1 VAADGAGLALFHVK
15 HRAPPPIRLSHA
27 KIGRYVIEQGSPL
40 NSGNNLDPWY
50 QHYAK
55 RTSGLAASEVRAL
68 FAVASRPEV
77 VSLAGGMPF
86 VSALPEDLVIGAM
99 NRVMREQGPVAL
111 QYGSG
116 QGVPRLR
123 EQILDVMALEGI
135 KASADDVVITTGSQH
150 ALELFAK
157 LFIDPGDVVLAEGP
171 SYVTAMVIFKS
182 YQAEVE
188 HVPMDEHGLIP
199 AALTEHIARVKAA
212 GKRIKFLYTAP
223 TFQNPAGVTLSAER
237 RSEILQITRAHNIL
251 VLEDNPYGLLY
262 FGEKPPDAIRSLDQE
277 GVVYLGTFSK
287 TLAPGFRI
295 GWALAPHA
303 IREKLI
309 LANEAAVLS
318 PSSFTQLVVSEY
330 LSDADWRG
338 QIDTF
343 RGVYRERKEAMLAA
357 LQEHLPELTWT
368 NPNGGFYVWITLP
381 EGLDSKAMLPR
392 AVTELVAYTP
402 GTAFYADGNGRRNMR
417 LSFCYPTPQ
426 SIRIGIRRLATVI
439 NGERDLLETFAG
451 TGSLDAVRSS
461 RVYNTPTDM
470 R

>member
-1 VAADGAGLALFHVK
+1 M
-15 HRAPPPIRLSHA
+15 
-27 KIGRYVIEQGSPL
+27 IEQGTPQQR
-40 NSGNNLDPWY
+40 GNNLDPWY
-50 QHYAK
+50 HHYAQ

-86 VSALPEDLVIGAM
+86 VSALPQDLVVGAM
-99 NRVMREQGPVAL
+99 DRVMREQGAVAL

-116 QGVPRLR
+116 QGVPALR
-123 EQILDVMALEGI
+123 EQILEVMALEGI
-135 KASADDVVITTGSQH
+135 SGSADDVVITTGSQH
-150 ALELFAK
+150 ALELFSK

-182 YQAEVE
+182 YQAEVN

-199 AALTEHIARVKAA
+199 QALREHIARLKAA
-212 GKRIKFLYTAP
+212 GRRVKFLYTVP
-223 TFQNPAGVTLSAER
+223 TFHNPAGVTLTWER
-237 RSEILQITRAHNIL
+237 RLEILEIARQNDIL

-262 FGEKPPDAIRSLDQE
+262 FDEKPPAAMRSVEKD

-287 TLAPGFRI
+287 TLAPGFRV

-318 PSSFTQLVVSEY
+318 PSSFSQLVISEY
-330 LSDADWRG
+330 LRDADWKA

-343 RGVYRERKEAMLAA
+343 RGVYRERKEAMVSA
-357 LQEHLPELTWT
+357 LSEHLPELTWT
-368 NPNGGFYVWITLP
+368 DPTGGFYVWVTLP
-381 EGLDSKAMLPR
+381 PHLDSKAMLPR

-402 GTAFYADGNGRRNMR
+402 GTAFYADGSGAQNIR
-417 LSFCYPTPQ
+417 LSFCYPTPEN
-426 SIRIGIRRLATVI
+426 IRVGVRRLANVI
-439 NGERDLLETFAG
+439 GGEQDLLETFAG
-451 TGSLDAVRSS
+451 TGLLDAPRRNRTSA
-461 RVYNTPTDM
+461 NPPTDL

>member
-1 VAADGAGLALFHVK
+1 VTD
-15 HRAPPPIRLSHA
+15 
-27 KIGRYVIEQGSPL
+27 QGSPV
-40 NSGNNLDPWY
+40 SRGNNLDPWY
-50 QHYAK
+50 HHYAQ

-86 VSALPEDLVIGAM
+86 VSALPEDLIVGAM
-99 NRVMREQGPVAL
+99 DRVMREQGPVAL

-116 QGVPRLR
+116 QGVPALR

-135 KASADDVVITTGSQH
+135 SASADDVVITTGSQH
-150 ALELFAK
+150 ALELFSK

-171 SYVTAMVIFKS
+171 SYVTAMVIFRS
-182 YQAEVE
+182 YQAEVD

-199 AALTEHIARVKAA
+199 EALREHIARLKSA
-212 GKRIKFLYTAP
+212 GRKVKFLYTIP
-223 TFQNPAGVTLSAER
+223 TFHNPAGVTLSWER
-237 RSEILQITRAHNIL
+237 RLEILEIARANDIL

-262 FGEKPPDAIRSLDQE
+262 FGDKPPAALRSVERD

-287 TLAPGFRI
+287 TLAPGFRV

-318 PSSFTQLVVSEY
+318 PSSFSQLVVSEY
-330 LSDADWRG
+330 LRDADWKA

-343 RGVYRERKEAMLAA
+343 RGVYRERKETMLSA
-357 LQEHLPELTWT
+357 LQEHLPELSWT
-368 NPNGGFYVWITLP
+368 DPNGGFYVWLTLP
-381 EGLDSKAMLPR
+381 KHLDSKAMLPR

-402 GTAFYADGNGRRNMR
+402 GTAFYADGNGRQNMR
-417 LSFCYPTPQ
+417 LSFCYPTPE
-426 SIRIGIRRLATVI
+426 SIRVGIRRLANVI
-439 NGERDLLETFAG
+439 NGEQDLLDTFAG
-451 TGSLDAVRSS
+451 TGRLSELRPDRNSA
-461 RVYNTPTDM
+461 NPPTDL